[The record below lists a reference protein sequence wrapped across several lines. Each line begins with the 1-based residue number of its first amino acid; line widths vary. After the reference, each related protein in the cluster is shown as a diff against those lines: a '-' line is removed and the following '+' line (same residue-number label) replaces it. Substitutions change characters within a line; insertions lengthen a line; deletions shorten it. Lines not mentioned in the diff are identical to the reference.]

1 MSEKRTAAKGNM
13 FADIIR
19 EGIACGFLEVK
30 PEPRD
35 DSVTGAANFL
45 NSALYWDLVR
55 AEKQGEKIEFHLRSP
70 EDLDINNVNHDRLVH
85 LLQNVRDF
93 VTNNKANLLETARK
107 IAPLCDKT
115 AQSRF
120 LLEFVTGVLLD
131 VNDTEGERTKTPVDW
146 GTLAKEV
153 ETNAPRMEIDCLAA
167 MVAICRWPEARK
179 HFAG

>member
-1 MSEKRTAAKGNM
+1 M
-13 FADIIR
+13 
-19 EGIACGFLEVK
+19 K

-85 LLQNVRDF
+85 LTKTF
-93 VTNNKANLLETARK
+93 AILLPTIKRTYLRRREK
-107 IAPLCDKT
+107 
-115 AQSRF
+115 SRRSATRPPNHVF

-167 MVAICRWPEARK
+167 MVAICLWPEARK